1 MASPDQIKNILDNIV
16 LVSES
21 VSPDND
27 RYSKQVF
34 GLLQRTLKSLRKI
47 EVQKVNTLGRALRSR
62 PRSSYIIFCIDRH
75 PELKKMFPDMNGKD
89 TIRMLS
95 MEWQTMTN
103 EEKEPYT
110 QQSKAE
116 SVRYAAPVEVSPM
129 VSPMEVSPVEVQEK
143 KKVPAIL
150 CRRPSR
156 DDPARVPFTYDT
168 MVNNINQTRARL
180 GRHPIESARSSQP
193 ASNVRKTALS
203 YEAMLLNVNQ
213 ARYNAGVAPIRDAV
227 NMYPLQGDFNYNDR
241 IAKACEGRWGR

>member
-21 VSPDND
+21 VSPDN
-27 RYSKQVF
+27 SKQVF

-47 EVQKVNTLGRALRSR
+47 EVQKVNTVGRVIRRR
-62 PRSSYIIFCIDRH
+62 PRSSYIIFCMDRH

-116 SVRYAAPVEVSPM
+116 SVRYAAPAEVSPVEVSPVE
-129 VSPMEVSPVEVQEK
+129 VSPVEVSPVEVQEK
-143 KKVPAIL
+143 NVPAIL
-150 CRRPSR
+150 LRRPSR
-156 DDPARVPFTYDT
+156 DGPARVPFTYDT
-168 MVNNINQTRARL
+168 MVNNVNQTRARL

-213 ARYNAGVAPIRDAV
+213 ARYNAGVAPIREA
-227 NMYPLQGDFNYNDR
+227 FNYNDR
-241 IAKACEGRWGR
+241 SQRREN

>member
-47 EVQKVNTLGRALRSR
+47 EVQKVNTVGRALRSR
-62 PRSSYIIFCIDRH
+62 TRSSYIIFCMDRR

-95 MEWQTMTN
+95 MEWQTMTK

-129 VSPMEVSPVEVQEK
+129 VSPVEVQEK
-143 KKVPAIL
+143 KVPAIL
-150 CRRPSR
+150 RRRPSR
-156 DDPARVPFTYDT
+156 DGTARVPFTYDT
-168 MVNNINQTRARL
+168 MVNNVNQTRARL

-227 NMYPLQGDFNYNDR
+227 LSTQRNMCPLQGAFNYNDR
-241 IAKACEGRWGR
+241 IAKACEGQWGR

>member
-1 MASPDQIKNILDNIV
+1 MVSPDQIKNILDNIV
-16 LVSES
+16 LVAES

-27 RYSKQVF
+27 GYSKQVF

-47 EVQKVNTLGRALRSR
+47 EVQKSNTVGRALRRR
-62 PRSSYIIFCIDRH
+62 PRSSYIIFCMNRR

-116 SVRYAAPVEVSPM
+116 SARYAAPVEV
-129 VSPMEVSPVEVQEK
+129 EE

-150 CRRPSR
+150 RRRPSR
-156 DDPARVPFTYDT
+156 DGPAHVPFTYDT
-168 MVNNINQTRARL
+168 MLLNVNQARARL

-193 ASNVRKTALS
+193 VSNVRKTALS
-203 YEAMLLNVNQ
+203 YDTMLLNVNQ

-227 NMYPLQGDFNYNDR
+227 NMYPLQKPSTITTGSR
-241 IAKACEGRWGR
+241 MRAKDDGEWDD